1 MKAVKVGGGR
11 LKRSAGDFRYGGR
24 VVPSRSDG
32 YTGRCKSRYKKG
44 GVKTSV
50 LTPPLTFQLFIYES
64 LSIRFHNL
72 IKRTRDV
79 NSDFS
84 ALCFVI
90 FTYTIKTTENPL

>member
-1 MKAVKVGGGR
+1 MKAVKVEGGSDR
-11 LKRSAGDFRYGGR
+11 R
-24 VVPSRSDG
+24 VTSGMADGVFPSRSDD
-32 YTGRCKSRYKKG
+32 YTDGYKKG